1 VHSILKIRV
10 FMKVLSAEEAVSL
23 IKDGATVVT
32 GGFTTTKIPY
42 ELLHALRERFM
53 KTGHPRDLTVVAVAG
68 QSGGKG
74 IGLDVLGVE
83 GLMRRHVFSH
93 CGKAPSISDLIMNNK
108 IIAYCLPQGVL
119 SQLMRDIAAKK
130 PCLITHVGLMTF
142 VDPRI
147 EGGKVNELTKK
158 EPDIVHLI
166 EINGRE
172 YLRYDTFPI
181 DVALIRGTTADEKG
195 NISVEKEG
203 VTLED
208 LSIAQAARNSGG
220 IVIVQVER
228 IVKAESICPRLVSI
242 PHILVDYVVIASKPE
257 YQWQTCRIPYD
268 PAISGVFK
276 SPISKMEIKPL
287 DAKKIIARRGLMEIR
302 KGDIVNLGIGTSALI
317 ADVAREEQVF
327 EEFTL
332 TVESGVIGGIP
343 LGGVDFGVGIN
354 YDCVI
359 DQPYQFDFYHGGGLD
374 IAFLGMAEA
383 DERGNV
389 NVSKF
394 GGRFVGCGGFIDI
407 SQNAKKVVFCGT
419 FTTKDLEIKIE
430 DGKLRILKE
439 GKVKKFVKEVEHI
452 TFSGDYARKVNQ
464 KVLYITERAV
474 FSLEQNGVVLKEV
487 APGIDIDKHI
497 LPFMEFE
504 PKIAKDLREM
514 DQRIFK
520 EGRMNLTFFENSG
533 GS

>member
-1 VHSILKIRV
+1 
-10 FMKVLSAEEAVSL
+10 MKVVSVEEAVSF
-23 IKDGATVVT
+23 IKDGATVAT
-32 GGFTTTKIPY
+32 GGFTTTKVPY
-42 ELLHALRERFM
+42 ELLHALRDRFL
-53 KTGHPRDLTVVAVAG
+53 KTGRPRDLTVVAVAG
-68 QSGGKG
+68 QSGGKDV
-74 IGLDVLGVE
+74 GLDVLGVE
-83 GLMRRHVFSH
+83 GLMKKHIFSH
-93 CGKAPSISDLIMNNK
+93 CGKAPSISDLIMGNK

-119 SQLMRDIAAKK
+119 SQLMRNIAAKK

-142 VDPRI
+142 VDPRL
-147 EGGKVNELTKK
+147 EAGKVNELTKR
-158 EPDIVHLI
+158 EPDVVHLV
-166 EINGRE
+166 EIDGRE

-195 NISVEKEG
+195 NISMEKEG

-220 IVIVQVER
+220 VVIVQVER
-228 IVKAESICPRLVSI
+228 LVRAGSIPPRLVSI
-242 PHILVDYVVIASKPE
+242 PHILVDYVVVASKPE

-268 PAISGVFK
+268 PAISGEFK
-276 SPISKMEIKPL
+276 SPLSVMEVKPL

-302 KGDIVNLGIGTSALI
+302 KGDVVNLGIGTSALV

-332 TVESGVIGGIP
+332 TVESGVIGGTP
-343 LGGVDFGVGIN
+343 LGGVDFGVGID

-359 DQPYQFDFYHGGGLD
+359 DQPYQFDFYQGGGLD

-407 SQNAKKVVFCGT
+407 SQNAKRVVFCST
-419 FTTKDLEIKIE
+419 FTTRGLEIKIE

-439 GKVKKFVKEVEHI
+439 GKIKKFVKEVEHV
-452 TFSGDYARKVNQ
+452 TYSGDYARKVGQ
-464 KVLYITERAV
+464 KVLYVTERAV
-474 FSLEQNGVVLKEV
+474 FSLERDGMTLIEV
-487 APGIDIDKHI
+487 APGIDVDEHI
-497 LPFMEFE
+497 LPFMDFE
-504 PKIAKDLREM
+504 PKIARDLKVM

-520 EGRMNLTFFENSG
+520 EGRMNLTL
-533 GS
+533 

>member
-1 VHSILKIRV
+1 MKKIV
-10 FMKVLSAEEAVSL
+10 SAEEAVSA
-23 IKDGATVVT
+23 IRDGATVAT

-42 ELLHALRERFM
+42 ELLHALRKRFLE
-53 KTGHPRDLTVVAVAG
+53 TGHPRDLTVVAVAG

-74 IGLDVLGVE
+74 VGLDVLGIE
-83 GLMRRHVFSH
+83 GLMKRHIFSH

-119 SQLMRDIAAKK
+119 SQMMRDIAAKK

-142 VDPRI
+142 VDPRL
-147 EGGKVNELTKK
+147 EGGKVNEITKG
-158 EPDIVHLI
+158 EPDIVHLV
-166 EINGRE
+166 EINGKE

-208 LSIAQAARNSGG
+208 LSIAQAAKNSGG
-220 IVIVQVER
+220 LVIVQVER
-228 IVKAESICPRLVSI
+228 IARAGSIPPRLVSI
-242 PHILVDYVVIASKPE
+242 PHILVDYVVVASKPE

-268 PAISGVFK
+268 PAISGEFK
-276 SPISKMEIKPL
+276 SPSSRIEIKPL
-287 DAKKIIARRGLMEIR
+287 DARKIIARRGLLEIK
-302 KGDIVNLGIGTSALI
+302 KGDVVNLGIGTSALI
-317 ADVAREEQVF
+317 ADIAREEQVF

-332 TVESGVIGGIP
+332 TVESGVIGGTP
-343 LGGVDFGVGIN
+343 LGGVDFGVAID

-359 DQPYQFDFYHGGGLD
+359 DQPYQFDFYQGGGLD

-407 SQNAKKVVFCGT
+407 SQNAKRVVFCST
-419 FTTKDLEIKIE
+419 FTAKGLEIKIE
-430 DGKLRILKE
+430 DGKLKILKE
-439 GKVKKFVKEVEHI
+439 GSIRKFVKKVEHI
-452 TFSGDYARKVNQ
+452 TFSGDYARKVGQ

-474 FSLEQNGVVLKEV
+474 FALEEDGMVLKEI
-487 APGIDIDKHI
+487 APGIDIDKQI
-497 LPFMEFE
+497 LPLMDFE
-504 PKIAKDLREM
+504 PKIAKDLSEM

-520 EGRMNLTFFENSG
+520 EGRMNLTL
-533 GS
+533 

>member
-1 VHSILKIRV
+1 MEQSKVKIRVHSILKIRV

-181 DVALIRGTTADEKG
+181 DVALKRGTTADEKG

-354 YDCVI
+354 Y
-359 DQPYQFDFYHGGGLD
+359 
-374 IAFLGMAEA
+374 A